1 MYRELS
7 PRGIHVGHVVVDGAV
22 VDNPMLKG
30 TERYAQMER
39 DGLLMGLDSV
49 AAAYWALHSQPSDAW
64 SWELDIRPAMGEYMF
79 ERDLHPKL

>member
-7 PRGIHVGHVVVDGAV
+7 PRGMHVGHVVVDVAV

-30 TERYAQMER
+30 TARYEQMQR

-49 AAAYWALHSQPSDAW
+49 ASAFWALHCQPSDAW
-64 SWELDIRPAMGEYMF
+64 SWELDIRPAQGEYV
-79 ERDLHPKL
+79 RSNHCG